1 MILFKIFISAFLID
15 NVVLMRFLALCPF
28 IGMSTEEDKSVGM
41 GLAVTFVTVLATSV
55 TYPIYRFILSEG
67 GIFGTFTL
75 PGGSKGSLEFLQT
88 LVFILVIAAL
98 VQLVE
103 FYLKKSAPALYGA
116 MGIYLA
122 LITTNC
128 AILAVTL
135 DVQNNICPFTGK
147 AYDFPQSLVYALG
160 VALGFLLSL
169 LLMAGI
175 RRRIRTS
182 PIPAFLKG
190 TPILFV
196 TAALLSM
203 AFMGFSGLV
212 K

>member
-1 MILFKIFISAFLID
+1 MNLFKIFLSAFLID

-28 IGMSTEEDKSVGM
+28 IGMSTDEDKSTGM
-41 GLAVTFVTVLATSV
+41 GLAVTFVTVLATAV
-55 TYPIYRFILSEG
+55 TWPIYHFILSKD
-67 GIFGTFTL
+67 GIFGVFAL
-75 PGGSKGSLEFLQT
+75 PGGAEGSLEFLQT

-103 FYLKKSAPALYGA
+103 FFLKKMSPGLYGS

-135 DVQNNICPFTGK
+135 DVISNGYSFIE
-147 AYDFPQSLVYALG
+147 SMVYAVG

-169 LLMAGI
+169 LLLAGI
-175 RRRIRTS
+175 RGRLRTS
-182 PIPAFLKG
+182 PVPAFLKG
-190 TPILFV
+190 TPVLFI
-196 TAALLSM
+196 ASALLSI
-203 AFMGFSGLV
+203 AFMGFKGLV
-212 K
+212 